1 MESTSLGWRRPTHQE
16 LSAVSPALDATRQK
30 RYLALVARQRRNQG
44 FRRVDLRKTLFVLP
58 NLVTLASV
66 FCGFAAIRLVS
77 EPRLNNEPIYRACTL
92 LVFAM
97 FFDLLDGRVARMTRT
112 QSAFG
117 LQLDSLAD
125 VISFGVAPALV
136 VYQWSLYRFPVA
148 GQFAAFLYVAAGAIR
163 LARFNVL
170 SSSSTGEPTKPGRH
184 ILGLPIPCAAAGL
197 VALVLA
203 DRAAQGTIG
212 QAAHTPFVL
221 GATIGLSLLMVSTIR
236 FRSFKDL
243 RIDAQSIL
251 LVAFVVGTSAV
262 VWNSYHPGFVLVWLW
277 TMYLAIG
284 LMETV
289 RLVAARIRH
298 SAEQRKTLPPSV

>member
-1 MESTSLGWRRPTHQE
+1 VG
-16 LSAVSPALDATRQK
+16 RQG
-30 RYLALVARQRRNQG
+30 RNPG
-44 FRRVDLRKTLFVLP
+44 TRRVDLRKTLFVLP

-66 FCGFAAIRLVS
+66 FCGIAAILLVA
-77 EPRLNNEPIYRACTL
+77 EPRSTNEPIYRACTL

-136 VYQWSLYRFPVA
+136 VYQWSLFRYPVL
-148 GQFAAFLYVAAGAIR
+148 GQLVAFLYVAAGAVR

-170 SSSSTGEPTKPGRH
+170 ASSKTGDPARPGRH
-184 ILGLPIPCAAAGL
+184 ILGLPIPCAASGL
-197 VALVLA
+197 VAIVVA
-203 DRAAQGTIG
+203 DRASNGIIG
-212 QAAHTPFVL
+212 QAQNTSLVIA
-221 GATIGLSLLMVSTIR
+221 ATVALSLLMVSTIR

-243 RIDAQSIL
+243 KIDSGSIV
-251 LVAFVVGTSAV
+251 LVLFVLGTCAV
-262 VWNSYHPGFVLVWLW
+262 VWRIFHPGFVLVWLLV
-277 TMYLAIG
+277 MYLAIG

-289 RLVAARIRH
+289 RVLATRIGH
-298 SAEQRKTLPPSV
+298 PAEERKSLPPTH